1 MENKDKQKTVDIRF
15 RVEPELKEKWNTLT
29 KDKAVNG
36 SELLR
41 KYVKDWINKNQE

>member
-1 MENKDKQKTVDIRF
+1 MDKSQKTVDIRF
-15 RVEPELKEKWNTLT
+15 RVEPELKTAWNKIT

-41 KYVKDWINKNQE
+41 KYIKEWIDKNK